1 VKHLVL
7 GASLLIGLVF
17 SPICLEFTWA
27 RDLELKNLGG
37 YPKGVWFGHDLGFY
51 EEHDDPSGR
60 AQCGPVGG
68 MQLDEA
74 FTPMGRWSLITM
86 IHTDDNPGGCN
97 QRFMLLDPRH
107 RLDNLVIHVDFRPA
121 PGTNAES
128 CRTTTNSVD
137 IPHTAR
143 DPNAWT
149 PMFYFNT
156 DSASGGKCV
165 ETFTLDGRDDVELL
179 ISFVAWGKGPD
190 FSYCG
195 NYTDTLNP
203 SSFPSERPPSKFHHA
218 KRGNPITFSVSTN
231 NTSGS
236 CFLRFNLKFISSP

>member
-1 VKHLVL
+1 
-7 GASLLIGLVF
+7 
-17 SPICLEFTWA
+17 
-27 RDLELKNLGG
+27 
-37 YPKGVWFGHDLGFY
+37 
-51 EEHDDPSGR
+51 
-60 AQCGPVGG
+60 
-68 MQLDEA
+68 
-74 FTPMGRWSLITM
+74 M
-86 IHTDDNPGGCN
+86 IHTNDNPGGCN

-156 DSASGGKCV
+156 DSA
-165 ETFTLDGRDDVELL
+165 
-179 ISFVAWGKGPD
+179 
-190 FSYCG
+190 CG